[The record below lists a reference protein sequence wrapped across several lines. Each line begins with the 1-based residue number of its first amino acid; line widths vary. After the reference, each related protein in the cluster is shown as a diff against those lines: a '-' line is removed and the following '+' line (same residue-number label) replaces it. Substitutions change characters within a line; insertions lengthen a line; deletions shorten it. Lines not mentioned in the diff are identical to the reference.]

1 MLFQIDRFEF
11 DKTLS
16 ILHQFL
22 ESDLPNYFNGN
33 FELLCQKNSS
43 DARSVLSILLMRVDC
58 GCLPSH

>member
-22 ESDLPNYFNGN
+22 ESDCLITLMEILNC
-33 FELLCQKNSS
+33 CQKNSS